1 MCTNE
6 KADMNTTPE
15 KNIKPEEPADG
26 ETAGSEA
33 AAGEDLVLGTPRPE
47 LHFLLGYMLFPVL
60 ALASAAAGVW
70 AVIVGNKIAGVIL
83 LVVVVQLF
91 VWGAV
96 RSIGIRKKLVAE
108 RMEAVEEFYTGQEAI
123 DRWHAREAER
133 LEAERAQAER
143 AQAETTQAERTQAE
157 RNKRDS

>member
-1 MCTNE
+1 
-6 KADMNTTPE
+6 MNTTPE

-143 AQAETTQAERTQAE
+143 EQAEKAQAKQTQAEQTQAE
-157 RNKRDS
+157 QNKRES

>member
-15 KNIKPEEPADG
+15 KNTKPEGPAD
-26 ETAGSEA
+26 
-33 AAGEDLVLGTPRPE
+33 GEDLVLGTPRPE

-143 AQAETTQAERTQAE
+143 AQAETTQAKQTQAE
-157 RNKRDS
+157 QNKRES

>member
-1 MCTNE
+1 
-6 KADMNTTPE
+6 MNTTPE
-15 KNIKPEEPADG
+15 KNTTPEDP
-26 ETAGSEA
+26 AGSASVSNDTASAEA
-33 AAGEDLVLGTPRPE
+33 DVSEDLVLGTPRPE

-83 LVVVVQLF
+83 LVVVVQAF
-91 VWGAV
+91 VWAAV
-96 RSIGIRKKLVAE
+96 RSISIRKKLVAE

-133 LEAERAQAER
+133 LETERAQAEEKQ
-143 AQAETTQAERTQAE
+143 AAQEQAEQKQ
-157 RNKRDS
+157 RDS